1 MGKDRAEIILNTKG
15 DQASRFE
22 IILACWL
29 SVEVWTFFLFMVDY
43 CLLLT
48 KAVQTRS

>member
-29 SVEVWTFFLFMVDY
+29 SVEVWDGHFFYLWLIIVY
-43 CLLLT
+43 
-48 KAVQTRS
+48 S